1 MSSRITITVAG
12 EPQSQDRRTRQLRTK
27 DGRVF
32 SGTYLLAE
40 TCEWREKILFAA
52 RRHPDFPRDPWDGP
66 IRVSI
71 EAFFPRPKA
80 MCAKKHPRG
89 AIRKNTK
96 PDADNLVKAVLDA
109 LTPPRAKRVTTE
121 AERAVLRKGYMWI
134 DDGQVHLGTVDRW
147 YHGIDA
153 GPGVIITIERIGEAK
168 AMEVERE

>member
-1 MSSRITITVAG
+1 MTSRLVITVPG

-27 DGRVF
+27 GGRVF
-32 SGTYLLAE
+32 SGTYLLPE
-40 TCEWREKILFAA
+40 TRKWREAILLAA
-52 RRHPDFPRDPWDGP
+52 RRHPEFPREPWNGP
-66 IRVSI
+66 FRVSI
-71 EAFFPRPKA
+71 EALFPRPKA
-80 MCAKKHPRG
+80 MNAKKYPRD

-121 AERAVLRKGYMWI
+121 AERAVLRKGYMWV

-153 GPGVIITIERIGEAK
+153 GPGVIITIERIKETNK
-168 AMEVERE
+168 

>member
-1 MSSRITITVAG
+1 MTSRLVISVPG
-12 EPQSQDRRTRQLRTK
+12 EPKSQDRRTRQLRTK

-32 SGTYLLAE
+32 SGTYLLPE
-40 TCEWREKILFAA
+40 TRKWRESILAAA
-52 RRHPDFPRDPWDGP
+52 RRHPDFPREPWDGP

-80 MCAKKHPRG
+80 MCAKKYPPG
-89 AIRKNTK
+89 EIRKNTK

-134 DDGQVHLGTVDRW
+134 DDGQVHLGRVDRY
-147 YHGIDA
+147 YHATGDA
-153 GPGVIITIERIGEAK
+153 GPGVIITIERIKENDK
-168 AMEVERE
+168 

>member
-1 MSSRITITVAG
+1 MTTSLTITVAG
-12 EPQSQDRRTRQLRTK
+12 EPQSQDRRTRQLRAK

-32 SGTYLLAE
+32 SGTYLLPQ
-40 TCEWREKILFAA
+40 TRKWREAILLAA

-66 IRVSI
+66 VRVSI

-80 MCAKKHPRG
+80 MCAKKYPPG
-89 AIRKNTK
+89 EIRKNTK

-121 AERAVLRKGYMWI
+121 AERAVLRKGYMWV

-168 AMEVERE
+168 AMEVEHE